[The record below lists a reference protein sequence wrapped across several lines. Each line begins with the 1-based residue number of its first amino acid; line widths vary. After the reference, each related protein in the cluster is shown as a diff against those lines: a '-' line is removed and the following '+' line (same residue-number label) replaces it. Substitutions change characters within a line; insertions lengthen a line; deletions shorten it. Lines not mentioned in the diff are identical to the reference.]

1 MQSRNAM
8 PEGGGALAAH
18 RPVVNGRRGMVA
30 SAHYEASMSG
40 LRMFIQGG
48 NAVDAVVA
56 AASTLNVV
64 EPFMSGLG
72 GIGFLVISRNHGKD
86 RQVLNFSGVVPSGG
100 IPEAF
105 TPENHSVGVRCPLV
119 PGNPAG
125 WLTMLEAYG
134 TLSRSKVLAPAIELA
149 EKGFVIS
156 RSDERYYEV
165 NRERLAQFP
174 TSKAVYMPHGD
185 GPKPGDIF
193 KQPDLAR
200 SFRTL
205 ADEGLDGF
213 YRGSIAK
220 EIDRFMKENDGLINL
235 ADLDAYQP
243 DWESPISITYKGYD
257 VVTTGPNSN
266 AFQVLE
272 TLNILE
278 GFDLRSLGHNTAD
291 YIHLVSEAIKTAVP
305 DRIMYGGDPKYLD
318 VPVSGLLTKNYA
330 TERRELINH
339 QRASTVIGERYTE
352 NTPIGAITAGS
363 PSVYTSG
370 ETTHFSAAD
379 SDGTV
384 ATITQTLGSGFGCGV
399 VAGSTGFLLN
409 NNIDL
414 MDITQGSD
422 SRLLVRPGKRP
433 GSNMAPIQVFKDGRF
448 ILAIGTPGSYGIP
461 QTTTQMILNVLEFG
475 MNVQEAIEAPR
486 FRVMTGVTINMEGRI
501 LLQVR
506 EELANRGH
514 DIGLLGEWGMEVGG
528 GHAIAADPATG
539 VLMGG
544 ADPRRDGFALGI

>member
-193 KQPDLAR
+193 KQPDRDALFQQHPELAEKIVKLHLSRGKRLVMWNTSKVPEVPQEWFQKWAGDKLLMCGTLRPEPSKRMYDSLSHVHRVYIAKLRKLYGQDPLQGCHVNELWHRYACIAGCR
-200 SFRTL
+200 SFIWIQQ
-205 ADEGLDGF
+205 G
-213 YRGSIAK
+213 
-220 EIDRFMKENDGLINL
+220 
-235 ADLDAYQP
+235 YQ
-243 DWESPISITYKGYD
+243 
-257 VVTTGPNSN
+257 NN
-266 AFQVLE
+266 QFL
-272 TLNILE
+272 
-278 GFDLRSLGHNTAD
+278 
-291 YIHLVSEAIKTAVP
+291 HLK
-305 DRIMYGGDPKYLD
+305 
-318 VPVSGLLTKNYA
+318 
-330 TERRELINH
+330 
-339 QRASTVIGERYTE
+339 
-352 NTPIGAITAGS
+352 
-363 PSVYTSG
+363 
-370 ETTHFSAAD
+370 
-379 SDGTV
+379 
-384 ATITQTLGSGFGCGV
+384 
-399 VAGSTGFLLN
+399 
-409 NNIDL
+409 
-414 MDITQGSD
+414 
-422 SRLLVRPGKRP
+422 
-433 GSNMAPIQVFKDGRF
+433 
-448 ILAIGTPGSYGIP
+448 
-461 QTTTQMILNVLEFG
+461 
-475 MNVQEAIEAPR
+475 
-486 FRVMTGVTINMEGRI
+486 
-501 LLQVR
+501 
-506 EELANRGH
+506 
-514 DIGLLGEWGMEVGG
+514 
-528 GHAIAADPATG
+528 
-539 VLMGG
+539 
-544 ADPRRDGFALGI
+544 